1 MEHKGKLRL
10 AGGVVGVLLAFAAC
24 SSDSST
30 STSSGSSSS
39 GSAASGTAA
48 AACDAAPGA
57 AAAAGSEVEIAFVG
71 ALTGSDAS
79 LGINI
84 RNGAKTAIDAYNAK
98 SGAKYKVELKEFDT
112 AGDPAQ
118 ASTIKDQFVSDPKII
133 GRHRPRVLR
142 RDEGRAAVVRRS
154 VPAP

>member
-1 MEHKGKLRL
+1 MRNKGKLRL
-10 AGGVVGVLLAFAAC
+10 AGGVAGMLLAFAAC
-24 SSDSST
+24 SSDSNTT

-39 GSAASGTAA
+39 SGSAAATTA

-57 AAAAGSEVEIAFVG
+57 PAAAGSTVELAFVG

-118 ASTIKDQFVSDPKII
+118 ASTIKDQFVSDPKVLAVI
-133 GRHRPRVLR
+133 GPGFSGETKAVLPSF
-142 RDEGRAAVVRRS
+142 DE
-154 VPAP
+154 